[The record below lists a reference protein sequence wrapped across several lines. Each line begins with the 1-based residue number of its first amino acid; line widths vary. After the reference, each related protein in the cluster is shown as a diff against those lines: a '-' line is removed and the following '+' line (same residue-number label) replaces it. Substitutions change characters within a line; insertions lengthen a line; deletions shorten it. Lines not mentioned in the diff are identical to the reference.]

1 MSGIVLAIL
10 SVTVIG
16 LICAVVL
23 AVASI
28 LMAVKEDERFPA
40 LREALPGANCGAC
53 GYPGCDGYAKAL
65 LEGGVR
71 TGLCIPG
78 GDTVSKQLSDLLG
91 TEFED
96 VIEQIAVIKC
106 KGDCNATRD
115 KVEYHGIQSCA
126 AAKLLGGTG
135 VCTFGCLGLGD
146 CLSVC
151 PSGAICIENGIA
163 HINTRVCTG
172 CGMCTR
178 TCPNLLIS
186 LMDDVAKVLVTCSN
200 TEKGAVTRQACT
212 HGCLGCQ
219 RCVRACPQKAITI
232 ADNLAV
238 IDYSLCDG
246 CGHCAEVCPT
256 GCILWGDFTNA
267 VQRL

>member
-28 LMAVKEDERFPA
+28 LMAVKEDDRFPA

-53 GYPGCDGYAKAL
+53 GYPGCDGYTKAL
-65 LEGGVR
+65 LEGGVK
-71 TGLCIPG
+71 TNLCIPG
-78 GDTVSKQLSDLLG
+78 GDTVSKQLSELLG

-96 VIEQIAVIKC
+96 VVEQVAVIKC

-126 AAKLLGGTG
+126 AARLLGGKG
-135 VCTFGCLGLGD
+135 ACAFGCLGLGD

-178 TCPNLLIS
+178 TCPNHLIS
-186 LMDDVAKVLVTCSN
+186 LMDDVEKVLVTCSN

-212 HGCLGCQ
+212 HGCLGCR
-219 RCVRACPQKAITI
+219 RCERECPQKAITVK
-232 ADNLAV
+232 DNLAV
-238 IDYSLCDG
+238 IDYSLCIG